1 MPTRPGPSSPS
12 PPPELRIALEAW
24 RLLGGLDWQGID
36 WVADYLGVP
45 DKDAL
50 VLDLIMIRDS
60 LK

>member
-1 MPTRPGPSSPS
+1 
-12 PPPELRIALEAW
+12 
-24 RLLGGLDWQGID
+24 
-36 WVADYLGVP
+36 VADYLGVP